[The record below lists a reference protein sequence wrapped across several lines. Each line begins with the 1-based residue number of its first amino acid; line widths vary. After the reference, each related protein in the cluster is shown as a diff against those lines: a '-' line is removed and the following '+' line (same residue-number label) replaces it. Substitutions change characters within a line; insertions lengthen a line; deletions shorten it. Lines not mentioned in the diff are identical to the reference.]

1 MTGIHG
7 ECDDRFGAVREAFRA
22 NFVEGRDVG
31 ASVAVTLDGELVVDL
46 WGGHADEART
56 RPWERDTIANVY
68 STTKTMTNLCAL
80 MLADRGQLD
89 FHAPVAKYWPE
100 FAQNGKA
107 AVEVRHLM
115 SHSSGLSGWDAPLT
129 VEDLYDWEKV
139 TSLLAAQ
146 APWWEPG
153 TASGYHSLT
162 QGYLVGEVVRRITG
176 RSLGTFFR
184 EEVAEPLGADFHI
197 GLDDR
202 HFRRVAD
209 LIPPEQTADVLAMA
223 GDSIPART
231 FSNPPMNALDS
242 RTAAWRHAEIPAA
255 GGHGNARSV
264 ASIHAAIACG
274 GAVGGTRLLSPAGCD
289 VIFEE
294 QIRGT
299 DLALGIPARFGMGF
313 GLNSPEAPLGPN
325 PRTCYWGG
333 WGGSLVL
340 IDCDAHLTVSY
351 VMNKMNSTT
360 VGDIRSASL
369 VMAAYQSLAGA

>member
-7 ECDDRFGAVREAFRA
+7 ECDDRFVAVREAFRA
-22 NFVEGRDVG
+22 NLVEGRDVG

-46 WGGHADEART
+46 WGGHADEARK

-115 SHSSGLSGWDAPLT
+115 SHSSGLSGWDEPLT

-162 QGYLVGEVVRRITG
+162 QGYLVGEVVRRDHRALARHLLPRGG
-176 RSLGTFFR
+176 RRAAGRGLPHR
-184 EEVAEPLGADFHI
+184 ARRPPLRPRRRPHPTGAD
-197 GLDDR
+197 
-202 HFRRVAD
+202 RRRAEHGRRLNPRAHVLEPAD
-209 LIPPEQTADVLAMA
+209 ERARLAYGRLA
-223 GDSIPART
+223 ARRD
-231 FSNPPMNALDS
+231 PGGRRPRQRAVGCEHPCGGRVRRQRWAARACS
-242 RTAAWRHAEIPAA
+242 RRPAA
-255 GGHGNARSV
+255 TS
-264 ASIHAAIACG
+264 
-274 GAVGGTRLLSPAGCD
+274 
-289 VIFEE
+289 IFEE

-299 DLALGIPARFGMGF
+299 DLALGSPVRFGMGF
-313 GLNSPEAPLGPN
+313 GLNSPEVPLGPN

-333 WGGSLVL
+333 WGGSIVV

-360 VGDIRSASL
+360 TATSARCR
-369 VMAAYQSLAGA
+369 